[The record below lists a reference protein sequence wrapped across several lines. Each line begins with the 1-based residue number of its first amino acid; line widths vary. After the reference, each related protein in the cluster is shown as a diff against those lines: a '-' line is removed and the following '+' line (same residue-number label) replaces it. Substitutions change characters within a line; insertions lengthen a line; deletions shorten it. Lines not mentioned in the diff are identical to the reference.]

1 MPHGLHIVL
10 TVNAAWNIANFRMP
24 LIRALLADGHTI
36 TVLAPKDDA
45 VETLRNAGCQW
56 VDLEMDKKGL
66 NPLKDAKLI
75 AAFRKHFKS
84 LKPDIILSFTIK
96 NNVFGAL
103 AAKPLCIPFVPNVT
117 GLGTAFLSGGILL
130 RLARR
135 LYRTAFRDLP
145 VIFFQNSDDRD
156 LFVQYGLIAADQAQ
170 LLPGSGIDL
179 NAFAPAPY
187 PDDTNALRFLYVGR
201 IIRDKGIVEFVEA
214 ARIVKA
220 ERSNI
225 RFQMLGA
232 IGFANRT
239 SIPAQQVQEW
249 QDEGLIEYLGTT
261 ADVRV
266 PIADSDCIVLPSYRE
281 GAPRTL
287 IEGAALARP
296 AIATNVPGCNAVV
309 DHGTTGLLCA
319 ARDSSALA
327 AAMLQF
333 GDLSQAERAE
343 MGRNARAKI
352 EQEYSVEHI
361 ITAYRGVI
369 ATMVK

>member
-1 MPHGLHIVL
+1 MPQGLHIIL

-24 LIRALLADGHTI
+24 LIRALLANGHTV

-45 VETLRNAGCQW
+45 VETLRNVGCQW
-56 VDLEMDKKGL
+56 VDLEIDKQGL

-75 AAFRKHFKS
+75 AEFRKHFKS

-103 AAKPLCIPFVPNVT
+103 AAKPLRIPFVPNVT
-117 GLGTAFLSGGILL
+117 GLGTAFLSSGILL
-130 RLARR
+130 RLARG
-135 LYRTAFRDLP
+135 LYRTAFRSLP
-145 VIFFQNSDDRD
+145 VVFFQNRDDRD
-156 LFVQYGLIAADQAQ
+156 LFVKFGLIAPNQAQ

-179 NAFAPAPY
+179 SAFSPAPY
-187 PDDTNALRFLYVGR
+187 SDGTGALRYLFVGR
-201 IIRDKGIVEFVEA
+201 IIRDKGVIEFVEA

-239 SIPAQQVQEW
+239 SIPVQQVQEW
-249 QDEGLIEYLGTT
+249 QDEGLIEYLGITT
-261 ADVRV
+261 DVRV
-266 PIADSDCIVLPSYRE
+266 PMADSDCIVLPSYRE

-287 IEGAALARP
+287 IEGAALGRP

-309 DHGTTGLLCA
+309 DHGITGLLCA

-327 AAMLQF
+327 CAMLQF
-333 GDLSQAERAE
+333 GEMSQAERAE
-343 MGRNARAKI
+343 MGRKARSKI
-352 EQEYSVEHI
+352 EKEYSVEHI
-361 ITAYRGVI
+361 IAAYRGVI
-369 ATMVK
+369 AAMVK